1 MYGLSAEHRGTS
13 KGRDRSYDARAREG
27 IIIMARISGVDLPDA
42 KRVEV
47 GLTYI
52 KGIGF
57 TLSRRILETVD
68 VEPGRKVKDLSE
80 DEINRIATEIGQ
92 NHIVEGELVRE
103 TGANVRRLMEI
114 GSYRGTRHKRKL
126 PCRGQQTKTN
136 ARTLKGSKRTVGMRK
151 KS

>member
-1 MYGLSAEHRGTS
+1 
-13 KGRDRSYDARAREG
+13 
-27 IIIMARISGVDLPDA
+27 MARISGVDLPDS

-57 TLSRRILETVD
+57 TLSKKILEAAGVD
-68 VEPGRKVKDLSE
+68 PGTKAKDLSE
-80 DEINRIATEIGQ
+80 DEINRIATEIGA
-92 NHIVEGELVRE
+92 NHVVEGELVRE
-103 TGANVRRLMEI
+103 AGANIRRLMEI
-114 GSYRGTRHKRKL
+114 GSYRGMRHKRKL

-151 KS
+151 KTTAAPGKK

>member
-1 MYGLSAEHRGTS
+1 
-13 KGRDRSYDARAREG
+13 
-27 IIIMARISGVDLPDA
+27 MARISGVDLPDG

-57 TLSRRILETVD
+57 TLSRRILEAAG
-68 VEPGRKVKDLSE
+68 VEPGRKAKDLSE
-80 DEINRIATEIGQ
+80 DEINRIATELGSKYT
-92 NHIVEGELVRE
+92 VEGELARE
-103 TGANVRRLMEI
+103 VAANVRRLMEI
-114 GSYRGTRHKRKL
+114 GSYRGMRHKRKL

-151 KS
+151 KKTAVPGQK

>member
-1 MYGLSAEHRGTS
+1 
-13 KGRDRSYDARAREG
+13 
-27 IIIMARISGVDLPDA
+27 MARISGVDLPDS

-57 TLSRRILETVD
+57 TLSKKILEAAGVD
-68 VEPGRKVKDLSE
+68 PGTKAKDLSE
-80 DEINRIATEIGQ
+80 DEINRIATEIGA
-92 NHIVEGELVRE
+92 NHVVEGELVRE
-103 TGANVRRLMEI
+103 AGANIRRLMEI
-114 GSYRGTRHKRKL
+114 GSYRGMRHKRKL

-151 KS
+151 KTTAVPGQK

>member
-1 MYGLSAEHRGTS
+1 
-13 KGRDRSYDARAREG
+13 
-27 IIIMARISGVDLPDA
+27 MARISGVDLPDS

-57 TLSRRILETVD
+57 TLSKKILEAAGVD
-68 VEPGRKVKDLSE
+68 PGTKAKDLSE
-80 DEINRIATEIGQ
+80 DEINRIATEIGA
-92 NHIVEGELVRE
+92 NHVVEGELVRE
-103 TGANVRRLMEI
+103 AGANIRRLMEI
-114 GSYRGTRHKRKL
+114 GSYRGMRHKRKL

-151 KS
+151 KTTAVPGKK